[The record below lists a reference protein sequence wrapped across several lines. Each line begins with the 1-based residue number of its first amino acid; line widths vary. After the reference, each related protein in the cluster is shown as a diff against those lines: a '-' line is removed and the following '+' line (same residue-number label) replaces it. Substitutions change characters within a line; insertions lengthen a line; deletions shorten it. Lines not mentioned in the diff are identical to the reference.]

1 MSQSGRKAR
10 APPTTGE
17 ARRSQRRIPG
27 TSTPTRLTSSWNI
40 WMWLHSSVISWR
52 Q

>member
-1 MSQSGRKAR
+1 MK
-10 APPTTGE
+10 GE
-17 ARRSQRRIPG
+17 ARRNHLRMPG
-27 TSTPTRLTSSWNI
+27 TSSPMRFTSSWNI